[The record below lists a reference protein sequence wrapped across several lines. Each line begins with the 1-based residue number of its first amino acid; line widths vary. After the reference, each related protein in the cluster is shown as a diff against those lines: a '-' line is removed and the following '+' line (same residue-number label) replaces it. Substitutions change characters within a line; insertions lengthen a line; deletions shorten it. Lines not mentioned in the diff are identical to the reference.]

1 MTLSITAEST
11 LVDQIKQTEKLDEQ
25 ANSDWEML
33 SALLMELVSRRLP
46 PDFRGLSDEAVS
58 REGIYADHP

>member
-1 MTLSITAEST
+1 MTLSVTAEST
-11 LVDQIKQTEKLDEQ
+11 VVERIKQTEKLDEE
-25 ANSDWEML
+25 ANNDWEML
-33 SALLMELVSRRLP
+33 SALLMEIVSRRLP